1 MDPDLLRTFLAVQK
15 HLSYTEAGK
24 EVFLSQPAVWRQ
36 VRKLEADLRVP
47 LFERLGKSLTLTDAG
62 RTLAAEAEKL
72 LGNVDRV
79 VEAVQAQE
87 GPSRGRLRIG
97 ASTTPGFYL
106 LPSVLG
112 RFHAWYPEVELT
124 YRVENSLGIEEAI
137 LNNELDLG
145 FVGSHVPQE
154 EIHREPV
161 VEDRIVFFVSP
172 KHSLA
177 ARRRIPPSTLVQ
189 DICILRE
196 QGSAT
201 RKLVEAHLAAEGVSI
216 GRSITLGCPEA
227 IKAVVAGGLGFSFLS
242 IHALLGDFRTGRL
255 KRLPVSSFRLRRT
268 IECIWHVGKHVS
280 PVMTAFREAVG
291 SARWTASRR

>member
-1 MDPDLLRTFLAVQK
+1 MNLDLLSTFLAVQK

-36 VRKLEADLRVP
+36 IRKLEADLHVP
-47 LFERLGKSLTLTDAG
+47 LFERIGKSLALTDAG
-62 RTLAAEAEKL
+62 RTLAAEAEML

-79 VEAVQAQE
+79 VEAVQAQK

-112 RFHAWYPEVELT
+112 RFHARYPDVELT
-124 YRVENSLGIEEAI
+124 YRVGNSQDIEEAI
-137 LNNELDLG
+137 LKNELDLG

-161 VEDRIVFFVSP
+161 VEDLIVFFSSP
-172 KHSLA
+172 NHPLA
-177 ARRRIPPSTLVQ
+177 ARRRIPLSTLVQ

-201 RKLVEAHLAAEGVSI
+201 RKLVEAHLAAEGISI

-242 IHALLGDFRTGRL
+242 IHGLHGDFRTGRL
-255 KRLPVSSFRLRRT
+255 KKLAVARTDLRRT
-268 IECIWHVGKHVS
+268 IECIWHAEKHIS

-291 SARWTASRR
+291 SARWAASR